1 MNSESALDTRPDRY
15 QVTAYSWLDTLEAVA
30 KATTNGYI
38 LLKETN
44 EDYPQQY
51 GTVYIMN
58 FGLAPD
64 VLAQKAEAAA
74 KAEAELEAQKK
85 EKKLAKAA
93 KLTPPPDFT

>member
-1 MNSESALDTRPDRY
+1 
-15 QVTAYSWLDTLEAVA
+15 
-30 KATTNGYI
+30 
-38 LLKETN
+38 
-44 EDYPQQY
+44 
-51 GTVYIMN
+51 MN

-74 KAEAELEAQKK
+74 KAEAELETQKK